1 VGNHYV
7 TVTIT
12 RQTKAVSEKGFGT
25 PLVLATSK
33 NLAYKVYTDIEQ
45 VTEDFATTTEEYKLL
60 SRMFGQNPRPAEI
73 AVYGVQY
80 DNATDDPTELT
91 SALNTL
97 VTMGKNDFYYLLSV
111 EQGDDE
117 ITALAEWIST
127 QEKIYAV
134 STSST
139 SLYEALNGL
148 YDNVFL
154 LVHDQPRQYPA
165 EGLVA
170 LLAPQDIGSYTWT
183 FKTIQGVSP
192 AAYDDTKINEIH
204 DNNACTYISEG
215 GVNITSHGVAT
226 SGEYI
231 DVVQSTHFIKARMT
245 EAVFRLLATNSKIP
259 YTDAGIAMVV
269 AEVDK
274 VLKQC
279 FKQGIIADENGEPL
293 YSITVPKRADIPA
306 NTKAQRILPDVKW
319 KATIA
324 GAIEHVDIQG
334 VLAL

>member
-1 VGNHYV
+1 MGNRYV
-7 TVTIT
+7 DVTIT

-33 NLAYKVYTDIEQ
+33 NLPYKVYTDIEQ
-45 VTEDFATTTEEYKLL
+45 VANDFATTTEEYKLF

-80 DNATDDPTELT
+80 DGATGNPTDLT
-91 SALNTL
+91 AALNTL
-97 VTMGKNDFYYLLSV
+97 VTMGNNDFYYLVSV

-117 ITALAEWIST
+117 ITELAQWVST
-127 QEKIYAV
+127 QDKIYAA
-134 STSST
+134 STSSET
-139 SLYEALNGL
+139 LYQTLSGL

-170 LLAPQDIGSYTWT
+170 QLAPLPIGSYTWT

-192 AAYDDTKINEIH
+192 VSYDATKINDIH
-204 DNNACTYISEG
+204 ANHACTYIREG
-215 GVNITSHGVAT
+215 GVNITSRGVAT

-231 DVVQSTHFIKARMT
+231 DNVQATHFIKARMT
-245 EAVFRLLATNSKIP
+245 EAVFRLLATNPKIP

-269 AEVDK
+269 AEVDN
-274 VLKQC
+274 VLKQA

-293 YSITVPKRADIPA
+293 YTITVPKREDIPA
-306 NTKAQRILPDVKW
+306 NTRAQRILPDVEW
-319 KATIA
+319 TATIA
-324 GAIEHVDIQG
+324 GAVEKVEIRG
-334 VLAL
+334 VLTI

>member
-1 VGNHYV
+1 MSNRYV
-7 TVTIT
+7 TATIT
-12 RQTKAVSEKGFGT
+12 RQTKAVSEKGFGL

-33 NLAYKVYTDIEQ
+33 NLGYKVYTDIDQ
-45 VTEDFATTTEEYKLL
+45 VTTDFATTTEEYKLL

-80 DNATDDPTELT
+80 DNATDDPTKLT

-111 EQGDDE
+111 EQGDEE

-127 QEKIYAV
+127 QDKIYAA
-134 STSST
+134 STSSET
-139 SLYEALNGL
+139 LYATLSGL
-148 YDNVFL
+148 FDNVFL

-170 LLAPQDIGSYTWT
+170 QLAPLPIGSYTWT

-192 AAYDDTKINEIH
+192 AAYDDTKINDIH
-204 DNNACTYISEG
+204 DHNACTYIRES
-215 GVNITSHGVAT
+215 GVDITSHGVAT
-226 SGEYI
+226 SGEYMDI
-231 DVVQSTHFIKARMT
+231 VQSTHFLKARLA
-245 EAVFRLLATNSKIP
+245 EAVFQLLAKNPKIP

-274 VLKQC
+274 VLKQA
-279 FKQGIIADENGEPL
+279 FRQGIIADENGEPL
-293 YSITVPKRADIPA
+293 YSITVPKRADIPT
-306 NTKAQRILPDVKW
+306 NTKAQRILPDIEW
-319 KATIA
+319 TATIA
-324 GAIEHVDIQG
+324 GSIEKVDIRG
-334 VLAL
+334 TLMI

>member
-1 VGNHYV
+1 MGNRYV

-12 RQTKAVSEKGFGT
+12 RQTKPVSEKGFGL

-33 NLAYKVYTDIEQ
+33 NLAYKVYTDIDQ
-45 VTEDFATTTEEYKLL
+45 VLADFANTTEEYKLL
-60 SRMFGQNPRPAEI
+60 SRMFEQDPRPAEI

-80 DNATDDPTELT
+80 DSATGDPEDLT
-91 SALNTL
+91 SALDTL
-97 VTMGKNDFYYLLSV
+97 LTMGKNDFYYLLSV

-127 QEKIYAV
+127 KDKIYAV

-139 SLYEALNGL
+139 TLYQTLNGQ

-170 LLAPQDIGSYTWT
+170 LLAPQAIGSYTWT
-183 FKTIQGVSP
+183 FKTINNVEP
-192 AAYDDTKINEIH
+192 AAYDETKIDDIH
-204 DNNACTYISEG
+204 ANNACTYISEG
-215 GVNITSHGVAT
+215 GMNITSYGVAT

-231 DVVQSTHFIKARMT
+231 DVVQATHFIKARIT
-245 EAVFRLLATNSKIP
+245 KAVFELLAKNPKIP
-259 YTDAGIAMVV
+259 YIDAGIAMVV

-274 VLKQC
+274 ELKQC
-279 FKQGIIADENGEPL
+279 FKQGIIADENGDPL
-293 YSITVPKRADIPA
+293 YSIEVPKRAEIPVDK
-306 NTKAQRILPDVKW
+306 KAQRILPDIKW
-319 KATIA
+319 TATIA
-324 GAIEHVDIQG
+324 GAVEKVDIKG
-334 VLAL
+334 TLAV

>member
-1 VGNHYV
+1 MGNRYV
-7 TVTIT
+7 DVTIT

-33 NLAYKVYTDIEQ
+33 NLPHKVYTEIDQ
-45 VTEDFATTTEEYKLL
+45 VASDFATTTEEYKLL

-73 AVYGVQY
+73 AVFGVQY
-80 DNATDDPTELT
+80 NGANGDPDTLV
-91 SALNTL
+91 SALNDLIKTN
-97 VTMGKNDFYYLLSV
+97 NDFYYLVSV

-117 ITALAEWIST
+117 IAALAQWVST
-127 QEKIYAV
+127 QEKIYAA
-134 STSST
+134 STSSET
-139 SLYEALNGL
+139 LYTMLNGL

-170 LLAPQDIGSYTWT
+170 LLAPQEIGSYTWT

-192 AAYDDTKINEIH
+192 AAYDDTKINDIH
-204 DNNACTYISEG
+204 EHNACTYIKEG

-245 EAVFRLLATNSKIP
+245 EAVFRLLATNPKIP

-269 AEVDK
+269 AAVDD
-274 VLKQC
+274 VLKQA

-293 YSITVPKRADIPA
+293 YTITVPQRAEIPA
-306 NTKAQRILPDVKW
+306 NTRAQRVLPDIQW
-319 KATIA
+319 SATIA
-324 GAIEHVDIQG
+324 GAIEKVEIRG
-334 VLAL
+334 TLMI

>member
-1 VGNHYV
+1 MGNRYV

-25 PLVLATSK
+25 PLVLSTSK
-33 NLAYKVYTDIEQ
+33 NLPYKVYTDIEQ
-45 VTEDFATTTEEYKLL
+45 VANDFATTTEEYKLF

-73 AVYGVQY
+73 AVFGVQY
-80 DNATDDPTELT
+80 NGTSGDPAVLVD
-91 SALNTL
+91 ALNTL
-97 VTMGKNDFYYLLSV
+97 IQTHNDFYYLVSV

-117 ITALAEWIST
+117 IAALAEWTST
-127 QEKIYAV
+127 QEKIYAA
-134 STSST
+134 STSSET
-139 SLYEALNGL
+139 LYAMLSGL

-170 LLAPQDIGSYTWT
+170 QLAPLPIGSYTWT

-192 AAYDDTKINEIH
+192 VSYEATKINDIH
-204 DNNACTYISEG
+204 ANHACTYIREG

-231 DVVQSTHFIKARMT
+231 DNVQATHFIKARMT
-245 EAVFRLLATNSKIP
+245 EAVFRLLATKPKVP

-269 AEVDK
+269 AEVDS
-274 VLKQC
+274 VLKQA
-279 FKQGIIADENGEPL
+279 FRQGIIAEENGEPL
-293 YSITVPKRADIPA
+293 YTITVPKRTDIPA
-306 NTKAQRILPDVKW
+306 NTRAQRILPDIEWTAVV
-319 KATIA
+319 A
-324 GAIEHVDIQG
+324 GAVEKVEIRGI
-334 VLAL
+334 LTI

>member
-1 VGNHYV
+1 MGNRYV
-7 TVTIT
+7 DVTIT

-33 NLAYKVYTDIEQ
+33 NLPYKVYTEIDQ
-45 VTEDFATTTEEYKLL
+45 VASDFATTTEEYKLL

-73 AVYGVQY
+73 AVFGVQY
-80 DNATDDPTELT
+80 NGANGDPDTLV
-91 SALNTL
+91 SALNDLIKTN
-97 VTMGKNDFYYLLSV
+97 NDFYYLVSV

-117 ITALAEWIST
+117 IAALAQWVST
-127 QEKIYAV
+127 QEKIYAA
-134 STSST
+134 STSSET
-139 SLYEALNGL
+139 LYTMLNGL

-170 LLAPQDIGSYTWT
+170 LLAPQEIGSYTWT

-192 AAYDDTKINEIH
+192 AAYDDTKINDIH
-204 DNNACTYISEG
+204 EHNACTYIKEG

-245 EAVFRLLATNSKIP
+245 EAVFRLLATNPKIP

-269 AEVDK
+269 AAVDD
-274 VLKQC
+274 VLKQA

-293 YSITVPKRADIPA
+293 YTITVPQRAEIPA
-306 NTKAQRILPDVKW
+306 NTRAQRILPDIEW
-319 KATIA
+319 SATIA
-324 GAIEHVDIQG
+324 GAVEKVEIRG
-334 VLAL
+334 VLTI

>member
-1 VGNHYV
+1 MGNRYV

-12 RQTKAVSEKGFGT
+12 RQTKAVSEKRFGL
-25 PLVLATSK
+25 PLVLATSE

-73 AVYGVQY
+73 AVFGVQY
-80 DNATDDPTELT
+80 DNATDSPTELT
-91 SALNTL
+91 AALNDLIKTH
-97 VTMGKNDFYYLLSV
+97 NDFYYLVSV

-117 ITALAEWIST
+117 ITALAEWVST
-127 QEKIYAV
+127 QEKIYAA

-139 SLYEALNGL
+139 TLYQALNDL

-170 LLAPQDIGSYTWT
+170 LLAPLPSGSYTWT

-192 AAYDDTKINEIH
+192 AAYDDTKINDIH
-204 DNNACTYISEG
+204 DNNACTYIEEG

-231 DVVQSTHFIKARMT
+231 DVVQATHFIKARMT
-245 EAVFRLLATNSKIP
+245 EAVFRLLATNPKIP
-259 YTDAGIAMVV
+259 YTDTGIAMVV
-269 AEVDK
+269 AQVDN
-274 VLKQC
+274 VLKQA

-306 NTKAQRILPDVKW
+306 NTKAQRILPDIEW
-319 KATIA
+319 TATIA
-324 GAIEHVDIQG
+324 GAVEKVEIRG
-334 VLAL
+334 VLTI

>member
-1 VGNHYV
+1 MGNRYV

-12 RQTKAVSEKGFGT
+12 RQTKPVSEKGFGL

-33 NLAYKVYTDIEQ
+33 NLAYKVYTDIDQ
-45 VTEDFATTTEEYKLL
+45 VPTDFAETTEEYKLL

-80 DNATDDPTELT
+80 DNATDSPTELT
-91 SALNTL
+91 AALNDLIKTH
-97 VTMGKNDFYYLLSV
+97 NDFYYLVSV
-111 EQGDDE
+111 EQGDEE
-117 ITALAEWIST
+117 ITALAEWAST
-127 QEKIYAV
+127 QEKIYAA

-139 SLYEALNGL
+139 TLYQTLKGL

-170 LLAPQDIGSYTWT
+170 ELAPQDIGSYTWT

-192 AAYDDTKINEIH
+192 AAYDDTKINDIH

-231 DVVQSTHFIKARMT
+231 DNVQATHFIKARMT
-245 EAVFRLLATNSKIP
+245 EAVFRLLATNPKIP

-293 YSITVPKRADIPA
+293 YSIEVPKRADIPT
-306 NTKAQRILPDVKW
+306 NTIAQRMLPDIKW

>member
-1 VGNHYV
+1 MGNRYV
-7 TVTIT
+7 DVTIT
-12 RQTKAVSEKGFGT
+12 RQTKPVTEKGFGT

-33 NLAYKVYTDIEQ
+33 DLAYKVYTDIEQ
-45 VTEDFATTTEEYKLL
+45 VTSDFADTTEEYKLL
-60 SRMFGQNPRPAEI
+60 ARMFEQDPRPAEI

-80 DNATDDPTELT
+80 DSATGNPTDLT
-91 SALNTL
+91 TALDAL
-97 VTMGKNDFYYLLSV
+97 VTMGNNDFYYLLSV

-117 ITALAEWIST
+117 ITALAQWVST
-127 QEKIYAV
+127 KDKIYAA

-139 SLYEALNGL
+139 TLYQTLNGL

-170 LLAPQDIGSYTWT
+170 LLAPQEVGSYTWT
-183 FKTIQGVSP
+183 FKTIKNVSP
-192 AAYDDTKINEIH
+192 AAYDNEQINDIH
-204 DNNACTYISEG
+204 SNNACTYISEG

-226 SGEYI
+226 SGEYM
-231 DVVQSTHFIKARMT
+231 DVVQATHFIKSSMAK
-245 EAVFRLLATNSKIP
+245 AVFELLAKTPKIP

-274 VLKQC
+274 VLKQA

-293 YSITVPKRADIPA
+293 YTITVPKRADIPA
-306 NTKAQRILPDVKW
+306 NTKAQRILPDIEW
-319 KATIA
+319 TATIA
-324 GAIEHVDIQG
+324 GAVEKVEIKG
-334 VLAL
+334 TLAV